1 MGKAILKTIGIYVFV
16 FIVMLLIVLYPRL
29 PESKIEDITLENG
42 QVVQVYV
49 TYARLYSIEGHW
61 NNIVDFFKNVIETK
75 SLGTTRYNAP
85 AEQEVLSSFR
95 YSVSIII
102 GALVLSFIFGIL
114 KGFFDFK
121 MQRKKWNI
129 LGNWTT
135 WAFQSLP
142 DFLIILFVQLLLV
155 RYLPITQFYGREGW
169 DAFILPAILVAIFPT
184 MYIARIT
191 ATALNGQ
198 SGKMYI
204 QVARAKGLS
213 EWVIL
218 FKHMFL
224 NIIGTVLTHLSS
236 LMVYIL
242 SNLVMVEFFMNYPGA
257 ALRLFRAVDYSPAL
271 GSGERYEAG
280 VIIGILVC
288 FMFLIFIVQ
297 LISQIAR
304 AYVEPRKV
312 ENIQ

>member
-16 FIVMLLIVLYPRL
+16 FLILILVVLYPRM
-29 PESKIEDITLENG
+29 PESKIEKMMMYGSEVDVII
-42 QVVQVYV
+42 QVPKVYS
-49 TYARLYSIEGHW
+49 LEGHW
-61 NNIVDFFKNVIETK
+61 KNIVDFFSNVIKTK
-75 SLGTTRYNAP
+75 SLGTTRYNVP
-85 AEQEVLSSFR
+85 AEQEVLSSFG
-95 YSVSIII
+95 YSISIIL
-102 GALVLSFIFGIL
+102 GALVLSFFFGIA

-121 MQRKKWNI
+121 VQRKKWNI

-142 DFLIILFVQLLLV
+142 DFLIILTVELLLV
-155 RYLPITQFYGREGW
+155 RYFPITQFFGREGW

-198 SGKMYI
+198 AGKMYI

-224 NIIGTVLTHLSS
+224 NIIGSVLTHLSS

-257 ALRLFRAVDYSPAL
+257 ALRLFRAIDYNPAL
-271 GSGERYEAG
+271 GSGDRYEAG
-280 VIIGILVC
+280 VILGILVC
-288 FMFLIFIVQ
+288 FMTLIFIVQ

-304 AYVEPRKV
+304 AYIEPRKV